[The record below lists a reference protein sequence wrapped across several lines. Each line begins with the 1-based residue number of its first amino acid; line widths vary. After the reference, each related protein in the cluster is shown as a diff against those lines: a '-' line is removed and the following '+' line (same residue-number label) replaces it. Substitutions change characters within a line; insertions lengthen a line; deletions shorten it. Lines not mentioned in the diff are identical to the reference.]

1 MMTSL
6 IGFSSSDA
14 MHCLI
19 VLLLAITGSLAAIRC
34 FQGQE
39 TFPAGQGTPYVAG
52 GLLPSVFSVNCP
64 TAEYCFNSI
73 VKRGHNSDNS
83 YTITKS
89 CGEIGKCFVSS
100 LSFLAWGIGRDKMC

>member
-1 MMTSL
+1 
-6 IGFSSSDA
+6 

-52 GLLPSVFSVNCP
+52 GLLFCAFRETIRETTLRLFSELP
-64 TAEYCFNSI
+64 Y
-73 VKRGHNSDNS
+73 
-83 YTITKS
+83 
-89 CGEIGKCFVSS
+89 
-100 LSFLAWGIGRDKMC
+100 GRVLLQ